1 MVYGATSRSYS
12 PFRLGCFKCLR
23 SGRRLS
29 QMRTMTHAHILLIDD
44 HAMFRSGLRMVFD
57 AGMQNVSVF
66 EAGALNEAL
75 QGVAITPDVI
85 LLDIKLPGLNGVEG
99 IALLKRKWPL
109 APVLV
114 LSSQDDPETVRQA
127 LARGAA
133 GFVSKAETAEQIVEA
148 INLALRGQVPAE
160 SARGGDSARSLQ
172 HLTPRQCE
180 VLDLLCQGMSNKLI
194 ARQLALSEN
203 TVRVHVQAILG
214 VLQVSSRSE
223 AAFAARR
230 LGLVG

>member
-1 MVYGATSRSYS
+1 MVYGTTKLLYS
-12 PFRLGCFKCLR
+12 LFRLDSFKCLR

-29 QMRTMTHAHILLIDD
+29 QMRTMTPTHILLIDD
-44 HAMFRSGLRMVFD
+44 HAMFRSGLRMVLD
-57 AGMQNVSVF
+57 AGMRDVDVF

-75 QGVAITPDVI
+75 QGAAITPDVI

-133 GFVSKAETAEQIVEA
+133 SFVSKAETAEQIVEA
-148 INLALRGQVPAE
+148 INLALRRQVPTE
-160 SARGGDSARSLQ
+160 SARDGDSARPLQ

-194 ARQLALSEN
+194 ARQLILSEN

-214 VLQVSSRSE
+214 FLQVSSRSE